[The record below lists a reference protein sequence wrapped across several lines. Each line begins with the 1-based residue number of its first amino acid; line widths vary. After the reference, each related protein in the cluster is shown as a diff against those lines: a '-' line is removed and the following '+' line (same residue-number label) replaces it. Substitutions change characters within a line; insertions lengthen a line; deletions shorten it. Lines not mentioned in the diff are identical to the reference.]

1 MQGKKISIKKLMRD
15 AGIRITD
22 VAEASGHDRAIVC
35 HVIDEEMVESIQQ
48 TALKLIKERTK
59 QVEQQL
65 SLF

>member
-1 MQGKKISIKKLMRD
+1 MRD

-22 VAEASGHDRAIVC
+22 VAEASGHDRATVC